1 MKKHFI
7 LGIMALAALASCT
20 KSEVLNQGS
29 QTEKGVSFTSYV
41 GKATQTK
48 AATLNT
54 EIVAEQGI
62 GVLAWRT
69 GSDNASEALLDKDA
83 PAFMNNFK
91 LYSNDDGDTWT
102 YTPQRYWPS
111 TGALVSF
118 YAYAPYID
126 PAVTYD
132 DDDEYGRK
140 NITINQVTDDP
151 STTEIIENGGQ
162 YIITLNV
169 PKNDIGVTPEVNT
182 GSAYEYQTDFMVS
195 RKGNETAAGYNQN
208 LNKDFNDDVHL
219 QMKHA
224 LSKISF
230 VAKAGDKDEDERYEY
245 TKVIINNLKITGNF
259 ANSGNYNLFSEKWSI
274 DPANLHTEYNY
285 VNNADAAT
293 NATNDNDP
301 FTAVADELINS
312 SSYTEYKDGWYY
324 LTKTENDLMVIPF
337 VNETTPANIANV
349 SGTYTIYTYTD
360 AAMTQVYDQDEVP
373 FYTDVNLNLEEGK
386 HYIFQLDIELKKI
399 TFSVEVEDWTETT
412 PVDVLTAAIQKSYFV
427 NDASYGLLPDSFGI
441 DPTNLPNDFPWLV
454 VEFAPT
460 KFSKLN
466 INVTG
471 PDGTVYNNVLT
482 NLVNYADLVAND
494 PTVKI
499 LTLTASEIGVP
510 SLTAG
515 DWTVTINNKSTV
527 ITVQ

>member
-54 EIVAEQGI
+54 AKVATEGI

-91 LYSNDDGDTWT
+91 LYSNDAGTTWT

-140 NITINQVTDDP
+140 NIKINQVTDDP
-151 STTEIIENGGQ
+151 STTDIIEKGGQ

-169 PKNDIGVTPEVNT
+169 PKYDIGTTDVNT

-208 LNKDFNDDVHL
+208 LNKDFEDDVHL

-245 TKVIINNLKITGNF
+245 TKVIINDLKITGNF

-274 DPANLHTEYNY
+274 DPANRHDEYNY
-285 VNNADAAT
+285 VNNADADV
-293 NATNDNDP
+293 NANTASDP

-312 SSYTEYKDGWYY
+312 TSYEEYKDGWYY
-324 LTKTENDLMVIPF
+324 LTKPANDLMVIPF
-337 VNETTPANIANV
+337 VDETTPANIAKV
-349 SGTYTIYTYTD
+349 SGTYTIYTYED
-360 AAMTQVYDQDEVP
+360 ANMTQVYDQDEVP
-373 FYTDVNLNLEEGK
+373 FSTEVNLNLEEGK

-427 NDASYGLLPDSFGI
+427 DDNSYDQLPDSFSI

-460 KFSKLN
+460 KFNNLN
-466 INVTG
+466 INVTA
-471 PDGTVYNNVLT
+471 PDGTVYNNVST
-482 NLVNYADLVAND
+482 RLVNYADLVANN
-494 PTVKI
+494 PTVKL
-499 LTLTASEIGVP
+499 LTLNAAEVGVP
-510 SLTAG
+510 ALTAG